1 MRGMYRGLPPARS
14 VEEAIVLAQLLIKRD
29 LERRTAQEALEDQ
42 SSPTHHTDL
51 NAA

>member
-1 MRGMYRGLPPARS
+1 MYRGLPPARS

-29 LERRTAQEALEDQ
+29 LERRTALEALELQ
-42 SSPTHHTDL
+42 SSADHHAEGL